1 MLGDGLMKR
10 RSFFYLL
17 FALAT
22 LLGAVAYRFRH
33 PILGRL
39 KPGNR
44 TVDEV
49 LGQTANEA
57 TAEIADG
64 SPLALLAFKQEQQL
78 ELWKSA
84 DGAWTRVRRWP
95 FTATSGTL
103 GPKLREGDRQIP
115 EGQYRIEYLN
125 PNSSYHLSMKV
136 DYPNAFD
143 RQHAAAAGR
152 TNLGGDIFIHGKDQT
167 IGCIPIGDA
176 AIEELFAIV
185 AANGKDTVEVLI
197 APRDL
202 RLHPPP
208 NSAELPVLEE
218 LPWTKALYEQLRLSL
233 ERFPVSV

>member
-1 MLGDGLMKR
+1 MKR
-10 RSFFYLL
+10 RSRFYFLVVL
-17 FALAT
+17 AGVFGAL
-22 LLGAVAYRFRH
+22 AYRFRH
-33 PILGRL
+33 PIIGRL
-39 KPGNR
+39 RPNTR
-44 TVDEV
+44 TVKEV
-49 LGQTANEA
+49 LGETATDS

-64 SPLALLAFKQEQQL
+64 SPLALLAFKQEQRL

-84 DGAWTRVRRWP
+84 EGQWTRVRQWP
-95 FTATSGTL
+95 FTANSGTL

-115 EGQYRIEYLN
+115 EGRYRIEYLN

-143 RQHAAAAGR
+143 RQQAKAAGR
-152 TNLGGDIFIHGKDQT
+152 TNLGGDIFIHGKDVT
-167 IGCIPIGDA
+167 IGCIPIGDP

-208 NSAELPVLEE
+208 DASEVPALSD
-218 LPWTKALYEQLRLSL
+218 LPWTKALYEQLRRAL
-233 ERFPVSV
+233 ERFPVGV

>member
-1 MLGDGLMKR
+1 MKR
-10 RSFFYLL
+10 RSLVYFVFVLAAL
-17 FALAT
+17 FAAL
-22 LLGAVAYRFRH
+22 VYRFRH

-44 TVDEV
+44 TVNDV
-49 LGQTANEA
+49 IADTTTAA

-64 SPLALLAFKQEQQL
+64 SPLALLAFKQEQRL

-84 DGAWTRVRRWP
+84 DDTWTRVRRWP

-115 EGQYRIEYLN
+115 EGLYRIEYLN

-143 RQHAAAAGR
+143 RQQAAAAGR

-167 IGCIPIGDA
+167 IGCIPIGDP

-185 AANGKDTVEVLI
+185 AANGKETVEVLI

-208 NSAELPVLEE
+208 SSSEVPALKE
-218 LPWTKALYEQLRLSL
+218 LPWTKALYEQLRRSL
-233 ERFPVSV
+233 ERFPVGV